1 MSKCLGCGI
10 NINSNNLCE
19 RCFRIKHYNDYKKVD
34 QASIDFECIKSN
46 ITKDDLVVLVVD
58 LLNIPNDFDMVK
70 DIKSNII
77 LALTKFDLMPNNNE
91 ERYIKYFNRY
101 NLNIIDTIIISS
113 LKNYNLDSLYSSIKN
128 NLKSNNVYFI
138 GYTNAG
144 KSSLI
149 NKLIYNYTSYD
160 SFITTSSMPNT
171 TLGTISI
178 KLDDFT
184 LIDTP
189 GIVDNKNITNY
200 LESKQIKKI
209 SAAQKIKPITYQ
221 IQGTQ
226 FIKIDDFIAL
236 EVSDNNIIIYMPNN
250 LKIDRYYK
258 KIDILEKLNKNVISI
273 ESVCDLVIPGLG
285 FIKVLKPGTITLYKE
300 DKVGFFLR
308 DNII

>member
-1 MSKCLGCGI
+1 MSKCLGCGV

-34 QASIDFECIKSN
+34 HASIEFESIKSN

-58 LLNIPNDFDMVK
+58 LLNIPNDFDVIK

-178 KLDDFT
+178 RLDDFT

-189 GIVDNKNITNY
+189 GIVDSKNITNY
-200 LESKQIKKI
+200 LDSKQIKKI
-209 SAAQKIKPITYQ
+209 SSVQKIKPITYQ
-221 IQGTQ
+221 IKGTQ
-226 FIKIDDFIAL
+226 FIKVDDFIAL

-258 KIDILEKLNKNVISI
+258 KIDILEKLNKNVINI

>member
-1 MSKCLGCGI
+1 M
-10 NINSNNLCE
+10 
-19 RCFRIKHYNDYKKVD
+19 
-34 QASIDFECIKSN
+34 
-46 ITKDDLVVLVVD
+46 
-58 LLNIPNDFDMVK
+58 
-70 DIKSNII
+70 
-77 LALTKFDLMPNNNE
+77 
-91 ERYIKYFNRY
+91 YI
-101 NLNIIDTIIISS
+101 
-113 LKNYNLDSLYSSIKN
+113 

-221 IQGTQ
+221 IKGTQ

-285 FIKVLKPGTITLYKE
+285 FIKVLKPGIITLFLI
-300 DKVGFFLR
+300 DKVGYFLR